1 MRLLRKVVL
10 YVLLLGFWIA
20 LSGHLDALF
29 LGMGVV
35 SAAVCT
41 WFGGRL
47 LASTVGDPSTHRRV
61 HPFWL
66 LIYVGW
72 MFGRMIIG
80 ATQVARIVLDPRRAA
95 QPGILRFRTD
105 LQSPAARTM
114 FANSITLVPGTL
126 TLELERDR
134 LTVHSFTPS
143 AVEDIT
149 SARLQNRVAAVF
161 REPDQPRPQVD
172 WEFGASDALHDG
184 PGSPATAPFSDEEVD
199 R

>member
-1 MRLLRKVVL
+1 MRLLRNAVL
-10 YVLLLGFWIA
+10 FTLLLGFWIT
-20 LSGHLDALF
+20 LSGHLDPLF

-47 LASTVGDPSTHRRV
+47 LEPTVGDPTMHRRV
-61 HPFWL
+61 HLFWL
-66 LIYVGW
+66 LIYVAW
-72 MFGRMIIG
+72 MLGRMVVG
-80 ATQVARIVLDPRRAA
+80 AAQVARIVLDPRHPP
-95 QPGILRFRTD
+95 QPGILRFRTN

-126 TLELERDR
+126 TLELEQDR

-143 AVEDIT
+143 AVDDIT
-149 SARLQNRVAAVF
+149 AARMQNRVAAVF
-161 REPDQPRPQVD
+161 REPDQPAPEVD
-172 WEFGASDALHDG
+172 WDFGE
-184 PGSPATAPFSDEEVD
+184 TAPRDSDPESLEAGHVDEEAD